1 MTDEYGKYD
10 VRALVARVVSGDMKA
25 FEVIYQNTY
34 RQVYYTCMSFLKNE
48 QNVYDVMQDTYITA
62 LTHLQQ
68 LENPERITAWLNT
81 IAVNKCRQ
89 FLGKKMPVQLDEA
102 AGVNL
107 LEENDNFLPESYVL
121 NAEKRKIILNIMQ
134 EELSAVQYQTIIM
147 YYFDGM
153 STSEIAAC
161 MECPEGTVSYRLS
174 AARGKIKEGVQRYEN
189 TNGVKLYSSG
199 TTALLT
205 AVFLAE
211 TQGLVIPNFLT
222 SVFSAA
228 FGVTAGAVAGT
239 ALGAAAGPMTGG
251 AALNAVAGTAAGG
264 AALGA
269 TAGTTAGGV
278 TTGVTSAGLKTAGK
292 LGIKG
297 LFKTLKAKIV
307 ASVVAASVVAGG
319 AAGIIIH
326 NRDKDSESG
335 GKNYREVNYVVCDNE
350 YLTVTIDKVYDI
362 GCGPE
367 DETIAS
373 AEGYDISENDC
384 ALEYTVV
391 NHKDYMVY
399 YNIMLLTSNNE
410 SYEGGLPTNWGV
422 QPNSTSKFYIVDS
435 DGVTFFDLGRKPT
448 VTAKILFCTL
458 EDTTGNA
465 GPFRAVDSVMVDV
478 DLSGKGGTEPVNYTR
493 NFHVDGEQVV
503 IDNDQVKVTYLGT
516 NVYDEIAD
524 KNYYSAWMNFYV
536 ENKTDH
542 DLGVSIKGDNIAYA
556 TPLRLMAGTTGYI
569 THSMIDA
576 GLDKEDNAVG
586 NKEIVEGGEP
596 FAVNVDVCDYTES
609 YGGVTTYDIYVAE
622 HGETAYRS
630 ISIDDYTNIYSGQ
643 FDMIK
648 ITQENVK
655 EKTK

>member
-102 AGVNL
+102 TSTNL

-174 AARGKIKEGVQRYEN
+174 AARGKIKAGVQRYEN
-189 TNGVKLYSSG
+189 TSGVKLYSSG

-222 SVFSAA
+222 SVFSAV
-228 FGVTAGAVAGT
+228 F
-239 ALGAAAGPMTGG
+239 GAAAGTVLGTATGG
-251 AALNAVAGTAAGG
+251 AAVGTLTGGVAAGG
-264 AALGA
+264 AGGA
-269 TAGTTAGGV
+269 A
-278 TTGVTSAGLKTAGK
+278 TGVASAGVKTAGK
-292 LGIKG
+292 LGLKG

-435 DGVTFFDLGRKPT
+435 AGVTFFDLGRKPT
-448 VTAKILFCTL
+448 VTSKILFCTL

-465 GPFRAVDSVMVDV
+465 GPFRAVDSVIVDV
-478 DLSGKGGTEPVNYTR
+478 DLDGKGEADSVNYTR

-503 IDNDQVKVTYLGT
+503 TDNDQVKVTYLGT

-542 DLGVSIKGDNIAYA
+542 DLGVSVKGDNIAYD

-576 GLDKEDNAVG
+576 GLDKDDNAIK

-596 FAVNVDVCDYTES
+596 FAVSVDVCDYTES

-643 FDMIK
+643 FDMVK

-655 EKTK
+655 EKIGSK

>member
-48 QNVYDVMQDTYITA
+48 HNVYDVMQDTYITA

-102 AGVNL
+102 TSTNL

-174 AARGKIKEGVQRYEN
+174 AARGKIKAGVQRYEN
-189 TNGVKLYSSG
+189 TSGVKLYSSG

-222 SVFSAA
+222 SVFSAV
-228 FGVTAGAVAGT
+228 F
-239 ALGAAAGPMTGG
+239 GAAAGTVLGTATGG
-251 AALNAVAGTAAGG
+251 AAVGTLTGGAAAGG
-264 AALGA
+264 AA
-269 TAGTTAGGV
+269 
-278 TTGVTSAGLKTAGK
+278 TGVASAGVKTAGK
-292 LGIKG
+292 LGLKG

-435 DGVTFFDLGRKPT
+435 AGVTFFDLGRKPT
-448 VTAKILFCTL
+448 VTSKILFCTM

-478 DLSGKGGTEPVNYTR
+478 DLSGKGETESVNYTR

-503 IDNDQVKVTYLGT
+503 TDNDQVKVTYLGT

-542 DLGVSIKGDNIAYA
+542 DLGVSVKGDNIAYD

-569 THSMIDA
+569 TSSMIDA

-596 FAVNVDVCDYTES
+596 FAVSVDVCDYTES

-643 FDMIK
+643 FDMVK

-655 EKTK
+655 EKIGSK

>member
-102 AGVNL
+102 TSTNL

-174 AARGKIKEGVQRYEN
+174 AARGKIKAGVQRYEN
-189 TNGVKLYSSG
+189 TSGVKLYSSG

-222 SVFSAA
+222 SVFSAV
-228 FGVTAGAVAGT
+228 F
-239 ALGAAAGPMTGG
+239 GAAAGTVLGTATGG
-251 AALNAVAGTAAGG
+251 AAVGTLTGGAAAGG
-264 AALGA
+264 AGGA
-269 TAGTTAGGV
+269 A
-278 TTGVTSAGLKTAGK
+278 TGVASAGVKTAGK
-292 LGIKG
+292 LGLKG

-319 AAGIIIH
+319 VTGIIIH

-335 GKNYREVNYVVCDNE
+335 GKNYRKVNYVVCDNE

-362 GCGPE
+362 GCGPD

-373 AEGYDISENDC
+373 AERYDISENDC

-448 VTAKILFCTL
+448 VTAKMLFCTL

-478 DLSGKGGTEPVNYTR
+478 DLSGKGETESVNYTR

-503 IDNDQVKVTYLGT
+503 TDNDQVKVTYLGT

-542 DLGVSIKGDNIAYA
+542 DLGVSVKGDNIAYD

-569 THSMIDA
+569 TSSMIDA

-596 FAVNVDVCDYTES
+596 FAVSVDVCDYTES

-643 FDMIK
+643 FDMVK

-655 EKTK
+655 EKIGSK

>member
-102 AGVNL
+102 TSTNL

-174 AARGKIKEGVQRYEN
+174 AARGKIKAGVQRYEN
-189 TNGVKLYSSG
+189 TSGVKLYSSG

-222 SVFSAA
+222 SVFSAV
-228 FGVTAGAVAGT
+228 F
-239 ALGAAAGPMTGG
+239 GAAAGTVLGTATGG
-251 AALNAVAGTAAGG
+251 AAVGTLTGGAAAGG
-264 AALGA
+264 AA
-269 TAGTTAGGV
+269 
-278 TTGVTSAGLKTAGK
+278 TGVASAGVKTAGK
-292 LGIKG
+292 LGLKG

-448 VTAKILFCTL
+448 VTAKMLFCTL

-465 GPFRAVDSVMVDV
+465 GPFRAVDSVIVDV
-478 DLSGKGGTEPVNYTR
+478 DLDGKGEADSVNYTR

-503 IDNDQVKVTYLGT
+503 TDNDQVKVTYLGT

-542 DLGVSIKGDNIAYA
+542 DLGVSVKGDNIAYD

-569 THSMIDA
+569 TSSMIDA

-596 FAVNVDVCDYTES
+596 FAVSVDVCDYTES

-643 FDMIK
+643 FDMVK

-655 EKTK
+655 EKTCSK

>member
-102 AGVNL
+102 TSANL

-174 AARGKIKEGVQRYEN
+174 AARGKIKAGVQRYEN
-189 TNGVKLYSSG
+189 TSGVKLYSSG

-222 SVFSAA
+222 SVFSAV
-228 FGVTAGAVAGT
+228 F
-239 ALGAAAGPMTGG
+239 GAAAGTVLGTATGG
-251 AALNAVAGTAAGG
+251 AAVGTLTGGAAAGG
-264 AALGA
+264 AGGA
-269 TAGTTAGGV
+269 A
-278 TTGVTSAGLKTAGK
+278 TGVASAGVKTAGK
-292 LGIKG
+292 LGLKG

-307 ASVVAASVVAGG
+307 AGVVAASVVAGG

-373 AEGYDISENDC
+373 AERYDISENDC

-448 VTAKILFCTL
+448 VTSKILFCTL

-478 DLSGKGGTEPVNYTR
+478 DLSGKGETESVNYTR

-503 IDNDQVKVTYLGT
+503 TDNDQVKVTYLGT

-542 DLGVSIKGDNIAYA
+542 DLGVSVKGDNIAYD

-569 THSMIDA
+569 TSSMIDA

-596 FAVNVDVCDYTES
+596 FAVSVDVCDYTES

-643 FDMIK
+643 FDMVK

-655 EKTK
+655 EKTGSK

>member
-48 QNVYDVMQDTYITA
+48 HNVYDVMQDTYITA

-68 LENPERITAWLNT
+68 LENPERITAWMNT

-102 AGVNL
+102 TSTNL

-174 AARGKIKEGVQRYEN
+174 AARGKIKAGVQRYEN
-189 TNGVKLYSSG
+189 TSGVKLYSSG

-222 SVFSAA
+222 SVFSAV
-228 FGVTAGAVAGT
+228 F
-239 ALGAAAGPMTGG
+239 GAAAGTVLGTATGG
-251 AALNAVAGTAAGG
+251 AAVGTLTGGAAAGG
-264 AALGA
+264 AGGA
-269 TAGTTAGGV
+269 A
-278 TTGVTSAGLKTAGK
+278 TGVASAGVKTAGK
-292 LGIKG
+292 LGLKG

-307 ASVVAASVVAGG
+307 AGVVAASVVAGG

-373 AEGYDISENDC
+373 AERYDISENDC

-448 VTAKILFCTL
+448 VTAKMLFCTL

-465 GPFRAVDSVMVDV
+465 GPFRAVDSVIVDV
-478 DLSGKGGTEPVNYTR
+478 DLDGKGEADSVNYTR

-503 IDNDQVKVTYLGT
+503 TDNDQVKVTYLGT

-542 DLGVSIKGDNIAYA
+542 DLGVSVKGDNIAYD

-576 GLDKEDNAVG
+576 GLDKDDNAIK

-596 FAVNVDVCDYTES
+596 FAVSVDVCDYTES

-643 FDMIK
+643 FDMVK

-655 EKTK
+655 EKIGSK

>member
-102 AGVNL
+102 TSTNL

-222 SVFSAA
+222 SVFSAV
-228 FGVTAGAVAGT
+228 F
-239 ALGAAAGPMTGG
+239 GAAAGTVLGTATGG
-251 AALNAVAGTAAGG
+251 AAVGTLTGGAAAGG
-264 AALGA
+264 AGGA
-269 TAGTTAGGV
+269 A
-278 TTGVTSAGLKTAGK
+278 TGVASAGVKTAGK
-292 LGIKG
+292 LGLKG

-435 DGVTFFDLGRKPT
+435 AGVTFFDLGRKPT
-448 VTAKILFCTL
+448 VTSKILFCTL

-478 DLSGKGGTEPVNYTR
+478 DLSGKGETESVNYTR

-503 IDNDQVKVTYLGT
+503 TDNDQVKVTYLGT

-542 DLGVSIKGDNIAYA
+542 DLGVSVKGDNIAYD

-569 THSMIDA
+569 TSSMIDA

-596 FAVNVDVCDYTES
+596 FAVSVDVCDYTES

-643 FDMIK
+643 FDMVK

-655 EKTK
+655 EKIGSK

>member
-48 QNVYDVMQDTYITA
+48 HNVYDVMQDTYITA

-102 AGVNL
+102 TSTNL

-174 AARGKIKEGVQRYEN
+174 AARGKIKAGVQRYEN
-189 TNGVKLYSSG
+189 TSGVKLYSSG

-222 SVFSAA
+222 SVFSAV
-228 FGVTAGAVAGT
+228 F
-239 ALGAAAGPMTGG
+239 GAAAGTVLGTATGG
-251 AALNAVAGTAAGG
+251 AAVGTLTGGAAAGG
-264 AALGA
+264 AA
-269 TAGTTAGGV
+269 
-278 TTGVTSAGLKTAGK
+278 TGVASAGVKTAGK
-292 LGIKG
+292 LGLKG

-307 ASVVAASVVAGG
+307 ASVVAVSVVAGG
-319 AAGIIIH
+319 VTGIIIH

-373 AEGYDISENDC
+373 AERYDISENDC

-448 VTAKILFCTL
+448 VTAKMLFCTL

-465 GPFRAVDSVMVDV
+465 GPFRAVDSVIVDV
-478 DLSGKGGTEPVNYTR
+478 DLDGKGEADSVNYTR

-503 IDNDQVKVTYLGT
+503 TDNDQVKVTYLGT

-542 DLGVSIKGDNIAYA
+542 DLGVSVKGDNIAYD

-576 GLDKEDNAVG
+576 GLDKDDNAIK

-596 FAVNVDVCDYTES
+596 FAVSVDVCDYTES

-643 FDMIK
+643 FDMVK

-655 EKTK
+655 EKTGSK

>member
-1 MTDEYGKYD
+1 MTDEYEKYD

-48 QNVYDVMQDTYITA
+48 HNVYDVMQDTYITA

-102 AGVNL
+102 TSTNL

-199 TTALLT
+199 ATALLT

-222 SVFSAA
+222 SVFSAV
-228 FGVTAGAVAGT
+228 F
-239 ALGAAAGPMTGG
+239 GAAAGTVLGTATGG
-251 AALNAVAGTAAGG
+251 AAVGTLTGGAAAGG
-264 AALGA
+264 AGGA
-269 TAGTTAGGV
+269 A
-278 TTGVTSAGLKTAGK
+278 TGVASAGVKTAGK
-292 LGIKG
+292 LGLKG

-307 ASVVAASVVAGG
+307 AGVVAASVVAGG

-335 GKNYREVNYVVCDNE
+335 GKHYREVNYVVCDNE

-373 AEGYDISENDC
+373 AERYDISENDC

-448 VTAKILFCTL
+448 VTAKMLFCTL

-465 GPFRAVDSVMVDV
+465 GPFRAVDSVIVDV
-478 DLSGKGGTEPVNYTR
+478 DLDGKGEADSVNYTR

-503 IDNDQVKVTYLGT
+503 TDNDQVKVTYLGT

-542 DLGVSIKGDNIAYA
+542 DLGVSVKGDNIAYD

-576 GLDKEDNAVG
+576 GLDKDDNAIK

-596 FAVNVDVCDYTES
+596 FAVSVDVCDYTES

-643 FDMIK
+643 FDMVK

-655 EKTK
+655 EKTGSK

>member
-48 QNVYDVMQDTYITA
+48 HNVYDVMQDTYITA

-102 AGVNL
+102 TSANL

-199 TTALLT
+199 ATALLT

-228 FGVTAGAVAGT
+228 FG
-239 ALGAAAGPMTGG
+239 AAAGTVLGTATGG
-251 AALNAVAGTAAGG
+251 AAVGTLTGGATAGG
-264 AALGA
+264 AA
-269 TAGTTAGGV
+269 
-278 TTGVTSAGLKTAGK
+278 TGVASAGVKTAGK
-292 LGIKG
+292 LGLKG

-319 AAGIIIH
+319 VTGIIIH

-373 AEGYDISENDC
+373 AERYDISENDC

-448 VTAKILFCTL
+448 VTAKMLFCTL

-465 GPFRAVDSVMVDV
+465 GPFRAVDSVIVDV
-478 DLSGKGGTEPVNYTR
+478 DLDGKGEADSVNYTR

-503 IDNDQVKVTYLGT
+503 TDNDQVKVTYLGT

-542 DLGVSIKGDNIAYA
+542 DLGVSVKGDNIAYD

-576 GLDKEDNAVG
+576 GLDKDDNAIK

-596 FAVNVDVCDYTES
+596 FAVSVDVCDYTES

-643 FDMIK
+643 FDMVK

-655 EKTK
+655 EKIGSK

>member
-10 VRALVARVVSGDMKA
+10 VKALVAKVVSGDMKA

-102 AGVNL
+102 ASTNL

-174 AARGKIKEGVQRYEN
+174 AARGKIKAGVQRYEN
-189 TNGVKLYSSG
+189 TSGVKLYSSG

-228 FGVTAGAVAGT
+228 FG
-239 ALGAAAGPMTGG
+239 AAAGG
-251 AALNAVAGTAAGG
+251 V
-264 AALGA
+264 ALGA
-269 TAGTTAGGV
+269 TAGTAAGEAA
-278 TTGVTSAGLKTAGK
+278 TGVASAGVKTAGK

-326 NRDKDSESG
+326 NRDKDPESG

-435 DGVTFFDLGRKPT
+435 DGVTLFDLGRKPT

-478 DLSGKGGTEPVNYTR
+478 DLDGKGEADSINYTR

-503 IDNDQVKVTYLGT
+503 TDNDQVKVTYLGT

-542 DLGVSIKGDNIAYA
+542 DLGVSVKGDNIAYD

-596 FAVNVDVCDYTES
+596 FAVSVNVCDYTES

-643 FDMIK
+643 FDMVK
-648 ITQENVK
+648 ITRENVK
-655 EKTK
+655 EKTGSK

>member
-102 AGVNL
+102 TSTNL

-222 SVFSAA
+222 SVFSAV
-228 FGVTAGAVAGT
+228 F
-239 ALGAAAGPMTGG
+239 GAAAGTVLGTATGG
-251 AALNAVAGTAAGG
+251 AAVGTLTGGAAAGG
-264 AALGA
+264 AA
-269 TAGTTAGGV
+269 
-278 TTGVTSAGLKTAGK
+278 TGVASAGVKTAGK
-292 LGIKG
+292 LGLKG

-373 AEGYDISENDC
+373 AERYDISENDC

-448 VTAKILFCTL
+448 VTAKMLFCTL

-465 GPFRAVDSVMVDV
+465 GPFRAVDSVIVDV
-478 DLSGKGGTEPVNYTR
+478 DLDGKGEADSVNYTR

-503 IDNDQVKVTYLGT
+503 TDNDQVKVTYLGT

-542 DLGVSIKGDNIAYA
+542 DLGVSVKGDNIAYD

-576 GLDKEDNAVG
+576 GLDKDDNAIK

-596 FAVNVDVCDYTES
+596 FAVSVDVCDYTEG

-643 FDMIK
+643 FDMVK

-655 EKTK
+655 EKIGSK

>member
-1 MTDEYGKYD
+1 MTDEYEKYD

-48 QNVYDVMQDTYITA
+48 HNVYDVMQDTYITA

-102 AGVNL
+102 TSTNL

-228 FGVTAGAVAGT
+228 FG
-239 ALGAAAGPMTGG
+239 AAAGTVLGTVTGG
-251 AALNAVAGTAAGG
+251 AAVGTLTGGAAAGG
-264 AALGA
+264 AA
-269 TAGTTAGGV
+269 
-278 TTGVTSAGLKTAGK
+278 TGVASAGVKTAGK
-292 LGIKG
+292 LGLKG

-319 AAGIIIH
+319 VTGIIIH

-362 GCGPE
+362 GCGPD

-435 DGVTFFDLGRKPT
+435 AGVTFFDLGRKPT
-448 VTAKILFCTL
+448 VTSKILFCTL

-478 DLSGKGGTEPVNYTR
+478 DLSGKGETESVDYTR

-503 IDNDQVKVTYLGT
+503 TDNDQVKVTYLGT

-542 DLGVSIKGDNIAYA
+542 DLGVSVKGDNIAYD

-569 THSMIDA
+569 TSSMIDA

-596 FAVNVDVCDYTES
+596 FAVSVDVCDYTES
-609 YGGVTTYDIYVAE
+609 YGGVTTYDIYVAA

-643 FDMIK
+643 FDMVK

-655 EKTK
+655 EKTCSK

>member
-10 VRALVARVVSGDMKA
+10 VKALVARVVSGDMKA

-89 FLGKKMPVQLDEA
+89 FLGKKMPVQLDEVA
-102 AGVNL
+102 STNL

-174 AARGKIKEGVQRYEN
+174 AARGKIKAGVQRYEN
-189 TNGVKLYSSG
+189 TSGVKLYSSG

-211 TQGLVIPNFLT
+211 TQGLVIPDFLT
-222 SVFSAA
+222 RVFSAA
-228 FGVTAGAVAGT
+228 FGVTAGAALGT
-239 ALGAAAGPMTGG
+239 ATGG
-251 AALNAVAGTAAGG
+251 AA
-264 AALGA
+264 
-269 TAGTTAGGV
+269 
-278 TTGVTSAGLKTAGK
+278 TGVASAGVKTAGK

-326 NRDKDSESG
+326 NRDKDPESG

-367 DETIAS
+367 DENIAS

-435 DGVTFFDLGRKPT
+435 DGVTLFDLGRKPT

-478 DLSGKGGTEPVNYTR
+478 DLDGKGEADSVNYTR

-503 IDNDQVKVTYLGT
+503 TDNDQVKVTYLGT
-516 NVYDEIAD
+516 NVYDEITD

-542 DLGVSIKGDNIAYA
+542 DLGVSIKGDNIAYS

-569 THSMIDA
+569 THSMIDS

-596 FAVNVDVCDYTES
+596 FAVSVNVCDYTES

-643 FDMIK
+643 FDMVK
-648 ITQENVK
+648 ITRENVK
-655 EKTK
+655 EKTGSK

>member
-102 AGVNL
+102 TSTNL

-174 AARGKIKEGVQRYEN
+174 AARGKIKAGVQRYEN
-189 TNGVKLYSSG
+189 TSGVKLYSSG

-222 SVFSAA
+222 SVFSSV
-228 FGVTAGAVAGT
+228 F
-239 ALGAAAGPMTGG
+239 GAAAGTVLGTATGG
-251 AALNAVAGTAAGG
+251 AAVGTLTGGAAAGG
-264 AALGA
+264 AGGA
-269 TAGTTAGGV
+269 A
-278 TTGVTSAGLKTAGK
+278 TGVASAGVKTAGK
-292 LGIKG
+292 LGLKG

-410 SYEGGLPTNWGV
+410 SYEGGVPTNWGV

-435 DGVTFFDLGRKPT
+435 AGVTFFDLGRKPT
-448 VTAKILFCTL
+448 VTSKILFCTL

-478 DLSGKGGTEPVNYTR
+478 DLSGKGETESVNYTR

-503 IDNDQVKVTYLGT
+503 TDNDQVKVTYLGT

-542 DLGVSIKGDNIAYA
+542 DLGVSVKGDNIAYD

-569 THSMIDA
+569 TSSMIDA

-596 FAVNVDVCDYTES
+596 FAVSVDVCDYTES

-643 FDMIK
+643 FDMVK

-655 EKTK
+655 EKTCSK

>member
-1 MTDEYGKYD
+1 MTDEYEKYD

-48 QNVYDVMQDTYITA
+48 HNVYDVMQDTYITA

-102 AGVNL
+102 TSTNL

-199 TTALLT
+199 ATALLT

-222 SVFSAA
+222 SVFSAV
-228 FGVTAGAVAGT
+228 F
-239 ALGAAAGPMTGG
+239 GAAAGTVLGTATGG
-251 AALNAVAGTAAGG
+251 AAVGTLTGGAAAGG
-264 AALGA
+264 AGGA
-269 TAGTTAGGV
+269 A
-278 TTGVTSAGLKTAGK
+278 TGVASAGVKTAGK
-292 LGIKG
+292 LGLKG

-307 ASVVAASVVAGG
+307 AGVVAASVVAGG

-373 AEGYDISENDC
+373 AERYDISENDC

-448 VTAKILFCTL
+448 VTAKMLFCTL

-465 GPFRAVDSVMVDV
+465 GPFRAVDSVIVDV
-478 DLSGKGGTEPVNYTR
+478 DLDGKGEADSVNYTR

-503 IDNDQVKVTYLGT
+503 TDNDQVKVTYLGT

-542 DLGVSIKGDNIAYA
+542 DLGVSVKGDNIAYD

-576 GLDKEDNAVG
+576 GLDKDDNAIK

-596 FAVNVDVCDYTES
+596 FAVSVDVCDYTES

-643 FDMIK
+643 FDMVK

-655 EKTK
+655 EKTGSK

>member
-48 QNVYDVMQDTYITA
+48 HNVYDVMQDTYITA

-102 AGVNL
+102 ASTNL

-174 AARGKIKEGVQRYEN
+174 AARGKIKAGVQRYEN
-189 TNGVKLYSSG
+189 TSGVKLYSSG

-228 FGVTAGAVAGT
+228 FG
-239 ALGAAAGPMTGG
+239 AAAGG
-251 AALNAVAGTAAGG
+251 V
-264 AALGA
+264 ALGA
-269 TAGTTAGGV
+269 TAGTAAGEAA
-278 TTGVTSAGLKTAGK
+278 TGVASAGVKTAGK

-373 AEGYDISENDC
+373 AEGYEISENDC

-435 DGVTFFDLGRKPT
+435 DGVTLFDLGRKPT

-478 DLSGKGGTEPVNYTR
+478 DLDGKGEADSVNYTR

-503 IDNDQVKVTYLGT
+503 TDNDQVKVTYLGT
-516 NVYDEIAD
+516 NVYDEITD

-542 DLGVSIKGDNIAYA
+542 DLGVSIKGDNIAYS

-569 THSMIDA
+569 THSMIDS

-596 FAVNVDVCDYTES
+596 FAVSVNVCDYTES

-643 FDMIK
+643 FDMVK
-648 ITQENVK
+648 ITRENVK
-655 EKTK
+655 EKTGSK

>member
-1 MTDEYGKYD
+1 MTDEYEKYD

-48 QNVYDVMQDTYITA
+48 HNVYDVMQDTYITA

-102 AGVNL
+102 TSTNL

-228 FGVTAGAVAGT
+228 FG
-239 ALGAAAGPMTGG
+239 AAAGTVLGTATGG
-251 AALNAVAGTAAGG
+251 AAVGTLTGGAAAGG
-264 AALGA
+264 AA
-269 TAGTTAGGV
+269 
-278 TTGVTSAGLKTAGK
+278 TGVASAGVKTAGK
-292 LGIKG
+292 LGLKG

-373 AEGYDISENDC
+373 AERYDISENDC

-448 VTAKILFCTL
+448 VTAKMLFCTL
-458 EDTTGNA
+458 EDITGNA
-465 GPFRAVDSVMVDV
+465 GPFRAVDSVIVDV
-478 DLSGKGGTEPVNYTR
+478 DLDGKGEADSVNYTR

-503 IDNDQVKVTYLGT
+503 TDNDQVKVTYLGT

-542 DLGVSIKGDNIAYA
+542 DLGVSVKGDNIAYD

-576 GLDKEDNAVG
+576 GLDKDDNAIK

-596 FAVNVDVCDYTES
+596 FAVSVDVCDYTES

-643 FDMIK
+643 FDMVK

-655 EKTK
+655 EKIGSK

>member
-48 QNVYDVMQDTYITA
+48 HNVYDVMQDTYITA

-102 AGVNL
+102 TSTNL

-222 SVFSAA
+222 SVFSAV
-228 FGVTAGAVAGT
+228 F
-239 ALGAAAGPMTGG
+239 GAAAGTVLGTATGG
-251 AALNAVAGTAAGG
+251 AAVGTLTGGAAAGG
-264 AALGA
+264 AGGA
-269 TAGTTAGGV
+269 A
-278 TTGVTSAGLKTAGK
+278 TGVASAGVKTAGK
-292 LGIKG
+292 LGLKG

-435 DGVTFFDLGRKPT
+435 AGVTFFDLGRKPT
-448 VTAKILFCTL
+448 VTSKILFCTL

-478 DLSGKGGTEPVNYTR
+478 DLSGKGETESVNYTR

-503 IDNDQVKVTYLGT
+503 TDNDQVKVTYLGT

-542 DLGVSIKGDNIAYA
+542 DLGVSVKGDNIAYD

-569 THSMIDA
+569 TSSMIDA

-596 FAVNVDVCDYTES
+596 FAVSVDVCDYTES

-643 FDMIK
+643 FDMVK

-655 EKTK
+655 EKTCSK

>member
-48 QNVYDVMQDTYITA
+48 HNVYDVMQDTYITA

-102 AGVNL
+102 TSTNL

-222 SVFSAA
+222 SVFSAV
-228 FGVTAGAVAGT
+228 F
-239 ALGAAAGPMTGG
+239 GAAAGTVLGTATGG
-251 AALNAVAGTAAGG
+251 AAVGTLTGGAAAGG
-264 AALGA
+264 AA
-269 TAGTTAGGV
+269 
-278 TTGVTSAGLKTAGK
+278 TGVASAGVKTAGK
-292 LGIKG
+292 LGLKG

-384 ALEYTVV
+384 ALEYKVV

-448 VTAKILFCTL
+448 VTAKMLFCTL

-465 GPFRAVDSVMVDV
+465 GPFRAVDSVIVDV
-478 DLSGKGGTEPVNYTR
+478 DLDGKGEADSVNYTR

-503 IDNDQVKVTYLGT
+503 TDNDQVKVTYLGT

-542 DLGVSIKGDNIAYA
+542 DLGVSVKGDNIVYD

-576 GLDKEDNAVG
+576 GLDKDDNAIK

-596 FAVNVDVCDYTES
+596 FAVSVDVCDYTES

-643 FDMIK
+643 FDMVK
-648 ITQENVK
+648 ITRENVK
-655 EKTK
+655 EKTDSK

>member
-102 AGVNL
+102 TSTNL

-174 AARGKIKEGVQRYEN
+174 AARGKIKAGVQRYEN
-189 TNGVKLYSSG
+189 TSGVKLYSSG

-222 SVFSAA
+222 SVFSAV
-228 FGVTAGAVAGT
+228 F
-239 ALGAAAGPMTGG
+239 GAAAGTVLGTATGG
-251 AALNAVAGTAAGG
+251 AAVGTLTGGAAAGG
-264 AALGA
+264 AGGA
-269 TAGTTAGGV
+269 A
-278 TTGVTSAGLKTAGK
+278 TGVASAGVKTAGK
-292 LGIKG
+292 LGLKG

-435 DGVTFFDLGRKPT
+435 AGVTFFDLGRKPT
-448 VTAKILFCTL
+448 VTSKILFCTL

-478 DLSGKGGTEPVNYTR
+478 DLSGKGETESVNYTR

-503 IDNDQVKVTYLGT
+503 TDNDQVKVTYLGT

-524 KNYYSAWMNFYV
+524 KNYYSAWMNSYV

-542 DLGVSIKGDNIAYA
+542 DLGVSVKGDNIAYD

-569 THSMIDA
+569 TSSMIDA

-596 FAVNVDVCDYTES
+596 FAVSVDVCDYTES

-622 HGETAYRS
+622 HCETAYRS

-643 FDMIK
+643 FDMVK

-655 EKTK
+655 EKTCSK

>member
-89 FLGKKMPVQLDEA
+89 FLGKKMPVQLDEVA
-102 AGVNL
+102 STNL

-174 AARGKIKEGVQRYEN
+174 AARGKIKAGVQRYEN

-228 FGVTAGAVAGT
+228 FGA
-239 ALGAAAGPMTGG
+239 
-251 AALNAVAGTAAGG
+251 AAGG

-269 TAGTTAGGV
+269 TAGTVAGGA
-278 TTGVTSAGLKTAGK
+278 TLGAATGTAAGGAATGVASAGVKTAGK
-292 LGIKG
+292 LGLKG

-319 AAGIIIH
+319 VTGIIIH
-326 NRDKDSESG
+326 NRDKDPESG

-422 QPNSTSKFYIVDS
+422 QPNSTRKFFIVDS
-435 DGVTFFDLGRKPT
+435 GGVTLFDLGRKPT

-478 DLSGKGGTEPVNYTR
+478 DLGGKGDADSVNYTR
-493 NFHVDGEQVV
+493 NFNVDGEQVV
-503 IDNDQVKVTYLGT
+503 TDNDQVKVTYLGT

-542 DLGVSIKGDNIAYA
+542 DLGVSVKGDNIAYD

-576 GLDKEDNAVG
+576 GLDKEDNAIK

-596 FAVNVDVCDYTES
+596 FAVSVDVCDYTEC

-643 FDMIK
+643 FDMVK
-648 ITQENVK
+648 ITRENVK
-655 EKTK
+655 EKTGSK

>member
-102 AGVNL
+102 TSTNL

-174 AARGKIKEGVQRYEN
+174 AARGKIKAGVQRYEN
-189 TNGVKLYSSG
+189 TSGVKLYSSG

-222 SVFSAA
+222 SVFSAV
-228 FGVTAGAVAGT
+228 F
-239 ALGAAAGPMTGG
+239 GAAAGTVLGTATGG
-251 AALNAVAGTAAGG
+251 AAVGTLTGGAAAGG
-264 AALGA
+264 AGGA
-269 TAGTTAGGV
+269 A
-278 TTGVTSAGLKTAGK
+278 TGVASAGVKTAGK
-292 LGIKG
+292 LGLKG

-307 ASVVAASVVAGG
+307 ASVVAVSVVAGG
-319 AAGIIIH
+319 VTGIIIH

-373 AEGYDISENDC
+373 AERYDISENDC

-448 VTAKILFCTL
+448 VTAKMLFCTL

-465 GPFRAVDSVMVDV
+465 GPFRAVDSVIVDV
-478 DLSGKGGTEPVNYTR
+478 DLDGKGEADSVNYTR

-503 IDNDQVKVTYLGT
+503 TDNDQVKVTYLGT

-542 DLGVSIKGDNIAYA
+542 DLGVSVKGDNIAYD
-556 TPLRLMAGTTGYI
+556 TPLRLIAGTTGYI

-576 GLDKEDNAVG
+576 GLDKNDNAIK

-596 FAVNVDVCDYTES
+596 FAVSVDVCDYTES

-643 FDMIK
+643 FDMVK

-655 EKTK
+655 EKTGSK

>member
-10 VRALVARVVSGDMKA
+10 VKALVARVVSGDMKA

-48 QNVYDVMQDTYITA
+48 HNVYDVMQDTYITA

-81 IAVNKCRQ
+81 IAVNKCRH

-102 AGVNL
+102 TSTNL

-199 TTALLT
+199 ATALLT

-211 TQGLVIPNFLT
+211 TQGLVIPNFIT

-228 FGVTAGAVAGT
+228 FG
-239 ALGAAAGPMTGG
+239 AAAGTVLGTATGG
-251 AALNAVAGTAAGG
+251 AAVGTLTGGAAAGG
-264 AALGA
+264 AA
-269 TAGTTAGGV
+269 
-278 TTGVTSAGLKTAGK
+278 TGVASAGVKTAGK
-292 LGIKG
+292 LGLKG

-319 AAGIIIH
+319 VTGIIIH
-326 NRDKDSESG
+326 NKDKDSESG

-367 DETIAS
+367 DENIAS

-448 VTAKILFCTL
+448 VTSKILFCTL

-478 DLSGKGGTEPVNYTR
+478 NLSGKGETESVNYTR

-503 IDNDQVKVTYLGT
+503 TDNDQVKVTYLGT

-542 DLGVSIKGDNIAYA
+542 DLGVSVKGDNIAYD

-596 FAVNVDVCDYTES
+596 FAVSVDVCDYTES

-643 FDMIK
+643 FDMVK
-648 ITQENVK
+648 ITRENVK
-655 EKTK
+655 EKTGSK

>member
-1 MTDEYGKYD
+1 MTDEYEKYD

-48 QNVYDVMQDTYITA
+48 HNVYDVMQDTYITA

-102 AGVNL
+102 TSTNL

-211 TQGLVIPNFLT
+211 TQGLVIPNFIT

-228 FGVTAGAVAGT
+228 FG
-239 ALGAAAGPMTGG
+239 AAAGTVLGTATGG
-251 AALNAVAGTAAGG
+251 AAVGTLTGGAAAGG
-264 AALGA
+264 AA
-269 TAGTTAGGV
+269 
-278 TTGVTSAGLKTAGK
+278 TGVASAGVKTAGK
-292 LGIKG
+292 LGLKG

-307 ASVVAASVVAGG
+307 ASVVAVSVVAGG
-319 AAGIIIH
+319 VTGIIIH

-373 AEGYDISENDC
+373 AERYDISENDC

-448 VTAKILFCTL
+448 VTAKMLFCTL

-465 GPFRAVDSVMVDV
+465 GPFRAVDSVIVDV
-478 DLSGKGGTEPVNYTR
+478 DLDGKGEADSVNYTR

-503 IDNDQVKVTYLGT
+503 TDNDQVKVTYLGT

-542 DLGVSIKGDNIAYA
+542 DLGVSVKGDNIAYD

-576 GLDKEDNAVG
+576 GLDKDDNAIK

-596 FAVNVDVCDYTES
+596 FAVSVDVCDYTES

-643 FDMIK
+643 FDMVK

-655 EKTK
+655 EKIGSK

>member
-1 MTDEYGKYD
+1 MTDEYEKYD

-102 AGVNL
+102 TSTNL

-174 AARGKIKEGVQRYEN
+174 AARGKIKAGVQRYEN
-189 TNGVKLYSSG
+189 TSGVKLYSSG

-222 SVFSAA
+222 SVFSAV
-228 FGVTAGAVAGT
+228 F
-239 ALGAAAGPMTGG
+239 GAAAGTVLGTATGG
-251 AALNAVAGTAAGG
+251 AAVGTLTGGAAAGG
-264 AALGA
+264 AGGA
-269 TAGTTAGGV
+269 A
-278 TTGVTSAGLKTAGK
+278 TGVASAGVKTAGK
-292 LGIKG
+292 LGLKG

-307 ASVVAASVVAGG
+307 AGVVAASVVAGG

-373 AEGYDISENDC
+373 AERYDISENDC

-448 VTAKILFCTL
+448 VTAKMLFCTL

-465 GPFRAVDSVMVDV
+465 GPFRAVDSVIVDV
-478 DLSGKGGTEPVNYTR
+478 DLDGKGEADSVNYTR

-503 IDNDQVKVTYLGT
+503 TDNDQVKVTYLGT

-542 DLGVSIKGDNIAYA
+542 DLGVSVKGDNIAYD

-576 GLDKEDNAVG
+576 GLDKDDNAIK

-596 FAVNVDVCDYTES
+596 FAVSVDVCDYTES

-643 FDMIK
+643 FDMVK

-655 EKTK
+655 EKIGSK

>member
-48 QNVYDVMQDTYITA
+48 HNVYDVMQDTYITA

-102 AGVNL
+102 TSTNL

-228 FGVTAGAVAGT
+228 FG
-239 ALGAAAGPMTGG
+239 AAAGTVLGTVTGG
-251 AALNAVAGTAAGG
+251 AAVGTLTGGAAAGG
-264 AALGA
+264 AA
-269 TAGTTAGGV
+269 
-278 TTGVTSAGLKTAGK
+278 TGVASAGVKTAGK
-292 LGIKG
+292 LGLKG

-319 AAGIIIH
+319 VTGIIIH

-362 GCGPE
+362 GCGPD

-435 DGVTFFDLGRKPT
+435 AGVTFFDLGRKPT
-448 VTAKILFCTL
+448 VTSKILFCTL

-478 DLSGKGGTEPVNYTR
+478 DLSGKGETESVDYTR

-503 IDNDQVKVTYLGT
+503 TDNDQVKVTYLGT

-542 DLGVSIKGDNIAYA
+542 DLGVSVKGDNIAYD

-569 THSMIDA
+569 TSSMIDA

-596 FAVNVDVCDYTES
+596 FAVSVDVCDYTES

-643 FDMIK
+643 FDMVK

-655 EKTK
+655 EKTCSK

>member
-102 AGVNL
+102 TSTNL

-222 SVFSAA
+222 SVFSAV
-228 FGVTAGAVAGT
+228 F
-239 ALGAAAGPMTGG
+239 GAAAGTVLGTATGG
-251 AALNAVAGTAAGG
+251 AAVGTLTGGAAAGG
-264 AALGA
+264 AA
-269 TAGTTAGGV
+269 
-278 TTGVTSAGLKTAGK
+278 TGVASAGVKTAGK
-292 LGIKG
+292 LGLKG

-307 ASVVAASVVAGG
+307 ASVVAVSVVAGG
-319 AAGIIIH
+319 VTGIIIH

-373 AEGYDISENDC
+373 AERYDISENDC

-448 VTAKILFCTL
+448 VTAKMLFCTL

-465 GPFRAVDSVMVDV
+465 GPFRAVDSVIVDV
-478 DLSGKGGTEPVNYTR
+478 DLDGKGEADSVNYTR

-503 IDNDQVKVTYLGT
+503 TDNDQVKVTYLGT

-542 DLGVSIKGDNIAYA
+542 DLGVSVKGDNIAYD
-556 TPLRLMAGTTGYI
+556 TPLRLIAGTTGYI

-576 GLDKEDNAVG
+576 GLDKNDNAIK

-596 FAVNVDVCDYTES
+596 FAVSVDVCDYTES

-643 FDMIK
+643 FDMVK

-655 EKTK
+655 EKTGSK

>member
-102 AGVNL
+102 TSTNL

-174 AARGKIKEGVQRYEN
+174 AARGKIKAGVQRYEN
-189 TNGVKLYSSG
+189 TSGVKLYSSG

-222 SVFSAA
+222 SVFSAV
-228 FGVTAGAVAGT
+228 F
-239 ALGAAAGPMTGG
+239 GAAAGTVLGTATGG
-251 AALNAVAGTAAGG
+251 AAVGTLTGGAAAGG
-264 AALGA
+264 AGGA
-269 TAGTTAGGV
+269 A
-278 TTGVTSAGLKTAGK
+278 TGVASAGVKTAGK
-292 LGIKG
+292 LGLKG

-435 DGVTFFDLGRKPT
+435 AGVTFFDLGRKPT
-448 VTAKILFCTL
+448 VTSKILFCTL

-478 DLSGKGGTEPVNYTR
+478 DLSGKGETESVDYTR

-503 IDNDQVKVTYLGT
+503 TDNDQVKVTYLGT

-542 DLGVSIKGDNIAYA
+542 DLGVSVKGDNIAYD

-569 THSMIDA
+569 TSSMIDA

-596 FAVNVDVCDYTES
+596 FAVSVDVCDYTES

-643 FDMIK
+643 FDMVK

-655 EKTK
+655 EKTCSK

>member
-10 VRALVARVVSGDMKA
+10 VRALVARVVSGGMKA

-102 AGVNL
+102 TSTNL

-174 AARGKIKEGVQRYEN
+174 AARGKIKAGVQRYEN
-189 TNGVKLYSSG
+189 TSGVKLYSSG

-222 SVFSAA
+222 SVFSAV
-228 FGVTAGAVAGT
+228 F
-239 ALGAAAGPMTGG
+239 GAAAGTVLGTATGG
-251 AALNAVAGTAAGG
+251 AAVGTLTGGAAAGG
-264 AALGA
+264 AGGA
-269 TAGTTAGGV
+269 A
-278 TTGVTSAGLKTAGK
+278 TGVASAGVKTAGK
-292 LGIKG
+292 LGLKG

-435 DGVTFFDLGRKPT
+435 AGVTFFDLGRKPT
-448 VTAKILFCTL
+448 VTSKILFCTL

-478 DLSGKGGTEPVNYTR
+478 DRSGKGETESVNYTR

-503 IDNDQVKVTYLGT
+503 TDNDQVKVTYLGT

-542 DLGVSIKGDNIAYA
+542 DLGVSVKGDNIAYD

-569 THSMIDA
+569 TSSMIDA

-596 FAVNVDVCDYTES
+596 FAVSVDVCDYTES

-643 FDMIK
+643 FDMVK

-655 EKTK
+655 EKIGSK

>member
-102 AGVNL
+102 TSTNL

-174 AARGKIKEGVQRYEN
+174 AARGKIKAGVQRYEN
-189 TNGVKLYSSG
+189 TSGVKLYSSG

-228 FGVTAGAVAGT
+228 FG
-239 ALGAAAGPMTGG
+239 AAAGTVLGTATGG
-251 AALNAVAGTAAGG
+251 AAVGTLTGGAAAGG
-264 AALGA
+264 AA
-269 TAGTTAGGV
+269 
-278 TTGVTSAGLKTAGK
+278 TGVASAGVKTAGK
-292 LGIKG
+292 LGLKG

-319 AAGIIIH
+319 VTGIIIH

-448 VTAKILFCTL
+448 VTAKMLFCTL

-465 GPFRAVDSVMVDV
+465 GPFRAVDSVIVDV
-478 DLSGKGGTEPVNYTR
+478 DLDGKGEADSVNYTR

-503 IDNDQVKVTYLGT
+503 TDNDQVKVTYLGT

-542 DLGVSIKGDNIAYA
+542 DLGVSVKGDNIAYD

-569 THSMIDA
+569 TQSMIDA

-596 FAVNVDVCDYTES
+596 FAVSVNVCDYTES

-643 FDMIK
+643 FDMVK

-655 EKTK
+655 EKIGSK

>member
-102 AGVNL
+102 TSTNL

-174 AARGKIKEGVQRYEN
+174 AARGKIKAGVQRYEN
-189 TNGVKLYSSG
+189 TSGVKLYSSG

-222 SVFSAA
+222 SVFSAV
-228 FGVTAGAVAGT
+228 F
-239 ALGAAAGPMTGG
+239 GAAAGTVLGTATGG
-251 AALNAVAGTAAGG
+251 AAVGTLTGGAAAGG
-264 AALGA
+264 AGGA
-269 TAGTTAGGV
+269 A
-278 TTGVTSAGLKTAGK
+278 TGVASAGVKTAGK
-292 LGIKG
+292 LGLKG

-410 SYEGGLPTNWGV
+410 SYKGGLPTNWGV

-435 DGVTFFDLGRKPT
+435 AGVTFFDLGRKPT
-448 VTAKILFCTL
+448 VTSKILFCTL

-478 DLSGKGGTEPVNYTR
+478 DLSGKGETESVNYTR

-503 IDNDQVKVTYLGT
+503 TDNDQVKVTYLGT

-542 DLGVSIKGDNIAYA
+542 DLGVSVKGDNIAYD

-569 THSMIDA
+569 TSSMIDA

-596 FAVNVDVCDYTES
+596 FAVSVDVCDYTES

-643 FDMIK
+643 FDMVK

-655 EKTK
+655 EKTCSK

>member
-102 AGVNL
+102 TSTNI

-174 AARGKIKEGVQRYEN
+174 AARGKIKAGVQRYEN
-189 TNGVKLYSSG
+189 TSGVKLYSSG

-222 SVFSAA
+222 SVFSAV
-228 FGVTAGAVAGT
+228 F
-239 ALGAAAGPMTGG
+239 GAAAGTVLGTATGG
-251 AALNAVAGTAAGG
+251 AAVGTLTGGAAAGG
-264 AALGA
+264 AGGA
-269 TAGTTAGGV
+269 A
-278 TTGVTSAGLKTAGK
+278 TGVASAGVKTAGK
-292 LGIKG
+292 LGLKG

-435 DGVTFFDLGRKPT
+435 AGVTFFDLGRKPT
-448 VTAKILFCTL
+448 VTSKILFCTL

-478 DLSGKGGTEPVNYTR
+478 DLSGKGETESVNYTR

-503 IDNDQVKVTYLGT
+503 TDNDQVKVTYLGT

-542 DLGVSIKGDNIAYA
+542 DLGVSVKGDNIAYD

-569 THSMIDA
+569 TSSMIDA

-596 FAVNVDVCDYTES
+596 FAVSVDVCDYTES

-643 FDMIK
+643 FDMVK

-655 EKTK
+655 EKTCSK

>member
-1 MTDEYGKYD
+1 MTDEYEKYD

-48 QNVYDVMQDTYITA
+48 HNVYDVMQDTYITA

-102 AGVNL
+102 TSTNL

-174 AARGKIKEGVQRYEN
+174 AARGKIKAGVQRYEN
-189 TNGVKLYSSG
+189 TSGVKLYSSG

-222 SVFSAA
+222 SVFSAV
-228 FGVTAGAVAGT
+228 F
-239 ALGAAAGPMTGG
+239 GAAAGTVLGTATGG
-251 AALNAVAGTAAGG
+251 AAVGTLTGGAAAGG
-264 AALGA
+264 AGGA
-269 TAGTTAGGV
+269 A
-278 TTGVTSAGLKTAGK
+278 TGVASAGVKTAGK
-292 LGIKG
+292 LGLKG

-435 DGVTFFDLGRKPT
+435 AGVTFFDLGRKPT
-448 VTAKILFCTL
+448 VTSKILFCTL

-478 DLSGKGGTEPVNYTR
+478 DLSGKGETESVNYTR

-503 IDNDQVKVTYLGT
+503 TDNDQVKVTYLGT

-542 DLGVSIKGDNIAYA
+542 DLGVSVKGDNIAYD

-569 THSMIDA
+569 TSSMIDA

-596 FAVNVDVCDYTES
+596 FAVSVDVCDYTES

-643 FDMIK
+643 FDMVK

-655 EKTK
+655 EKTCSK

>member
-102 AGVNL
+102 TSTNL

-189 TNGVKLYSSG
+189 TSGVKLYSSG

-222 SVFSAA
+222 SVFSAV
-228 FGVTAGAVAGT
+228 F
-239 ALGAAAGPMTGG
+239 GAAAGTVLGTATGG
-251 AALNAVAGTAAGG
+251 AAVGTLTGGAAAGG
-264 AALGA
+264 AGGA
-269 TAGTTAGGV
+269 A
-278 TTGVTSAGLKTAGK
+278 TGVASAGVKTAGK
-292 LGIKG
+292 LGLKG

-307 ASVVAASVVAGG
+307 AGVVAASVVAGG

-373 AEGYDISENDC
+373 AERYDISENDC

-448 VTAKILFCTL
+448 VTAKMLFCTL

-465 GPFRAVDSVMVDV
+465 GPFRAVDSVIVDV
-478 DLSGKGGTEPVNYTR
+478 DLDGKGEADSVNYTR

-503 IDNDQVKVTYLGT
+503 TDNDQVKVTYLGT

-542 DLGVSIKGDNIAYA
+542 DLGVSVKGDNIAYD

-576 GLDKEDNAVG
+576 GLDKDDNAIK

-596 FAVNVDVCDYTES
+596 FAVSVDVCDYTES

-643 FDMIK
+643 FDMVK

-655 EKTK
+655 EKIGSK

>member
-10 VRALVARVVSGDMKA
+10 VRTQVAKVVSGDMKA

-102 AGVNL
+102 TSTNL

-228 FGVTAGAVAGT
+228 FG
-239 ALGAAAGPMTGG
+239 AAAGTVLGTATGG
-251 AALNAVAGTAAGG
+251 AAVGTLTGGATAGG
-264 AALGA
+264 AA
-269 TAGTTAGGV
+269 
-278 TTGVTSAGLKTAGK
+278 TGVASAGVKTVGK
-292 LGIKG
+292 LGLKG

-319 AAGIIIH
+319 VTGIIIH

-362 GCGPE
+362 GCGPD

-410 SYEGGLPTNWGV
+410 SCEGGLPTNWGV

-465 GPFRAVDSVMVDV
+465 GPFRAVDSVIVDV
-478 DLSGKGGTEPVNYTR
+478 DLDGKGEADSVNYTR

-503 IDNDQVKVTYLGT
+503 TDNDQVKVTYLGT

-524 KNYYSAWMNFYV
+524 KNYYGAWMNFYV

-542 DLGVSIKGDNIAYA
+542 DLGVSVKGDNIAYD

-576 GLDKEDNAVG
+576 RLDKDDNAIK

-596 FAVNVDVCDYTES
+596 FAVSVDVCDYTES

-643 FDMIK
+643 FDMVK

-655 EKTK
+655 EKTDSK

>member
-102 AGVNL
+102 TSTNL

-174 AARGKIKEGVQRYEN
+174 AARGKIKAGVQRYEN
-189 TNGVKLYSSG
+189 TSGVKLYSSG

-222 SVFSAA
+222 SVFSAV
-228 FGVTAGAVAGT
+228 F
-239 ALGAAAGPMTGG
+239 GAAAGTVLGTATGG
-251 AALNAVAGTAAGG
+251 AAVGTLTGGAAAGG
-264 AALGA
+264 AA
-269 TAGTTAGGV
+269 
-278 TTGVTSAGLKTAGK
+278 TGVASAGVKTAGK
-292 LGIKG
+292 LGLKG

-448 VTAKILFCTL
+448 VTAKMLFCTL

-465 GPFRAVDSVMVDV
+465 GPFRAVDSVIVDV
-478 DLSGKGGTEPVNYTR
+478 DLDGKGEADSVNYTR

-503 IDNDQVKVTYLGT
+503 TDNDQVKVTYLGT

-542 DLGVSIKGDNIAYA
+542 DLGVSVKGDNIAYD

-576 GLDKEDNAVG
+576 GLDKDDNAIK

-596 FAVNVDVCDYTES
+596 FAVSVDVCDYTES

-643 FDMIK
+643 FDMVK
-648 ITQENVK
+648 ITRENVK
-655 EKTK
+655 EKTDSK

>member
-102 AGVNL
+102 TSTNL

-174 AARGKIKEGVQRYEN
+174 AARGKIKAGVQRYEN
-189 TNGVKLYSSG
+189 TSGVKLYSSG

-222 SVFSAA
+222 SVFSAV
-228 FGVTAGAVAGT
+228 F
-239 ALGAAAGPMTGG
+239 GAAAGTVLGTATGG
-251 AALNAVAGTAAGG
+251 AAVGTLTGGAAAGG
-264 AALGA
+264 AGGA
-269 TAGTTAGGV
+269 A
-278 TTGVTSAGLKTAGK
+278 TGVASAGVKTAGK
-292 LGIKG
+292 LGLKG

-307 ASVVAASVVAGG
+307 AGVVAASVVAGG

-435 DGVTFFDLGRKPT
+435 AGVTFFDLGRKPT
-448 VTAKILFCTL
+448 VTSKILFCTL

-478 DLSGKGGTEPVNYTR
+478 DLSGKGETESVNYTR

-503 IDNDQVKVTYLGT
+503 TDNDQVKVTYLGT

-542 DLGVSIKGDNIAYA
+542 DLGVSVKGDNIAYD

-569 THSMIDA
+569 TSSMIDA

-596 FAVNVDVCDYTES
+596 FAVSVDVCDYTES

-643 FDMIK
+643 FDMVK

-655 EKTK
+655 EKTCSK

>member
-1 MTDEYGKYD
+1 MTDEYEKYD

-48 QNVYDVMQDTYITA
+48 HNVYDVMQDTYITA

-102 AGVNL
+102 TSTNL

-228 FGVTAGAVAGT
+228 FG
-239 ALGAAAGPMTGG
+239 AAAGTVLGTVTGG
-251 AALNAVAGTAAGG
+251 AAVGTLTGGATAGG
-264 AALGA
+264 AA
-269 TAGTTAGGV
+269 
-278 TTGVTSAGLKTAGK
+278 TGVASAGVKTVGK
-292 LGIKG
+292 LGLKG

-319 AAGIIIH
+319 VTGIIIH

-373 AEGYDISENDC
+373 AERYDISENDC

-448 VTAKILFCTL
+448 VTAKMLFCTL

-465 GPFRAVDSVMVDV
+465 GPFRAVDSVIVDV
-478 DLSGKGGTEPVNYTR
+478 DLDGKGEADSVNYTR

-503 IDNDQVKVTYLGT
+503 TDNDQVKVTYLGT

-542 DLGVSIKGDNIAYA
+542 DLGVSVKGDNIAYD
-556 TPLRLMAGTTGYI
+556 TPLRLIAGTTGYI

-576 GLDKEDNAVG
+576 GLDKNDNAIK

-596 FAVNVDVCDYTES
+596 FAVSVDVCDYTES

-643 FDMIK
+643 FDMVK

-655 EKTK
+655 EKTGSK

>member
-102 AGVNL
+102 TSTNL

-174 AARGKIKEGVQRYEN
+174 AARGKIKAGVQRYEN
-189 TNGVKLYSSG
+189 TSGVKLYSSG

-228 FGVTAGAVAGT
+228 FG
-239 ALGAAAGPMTGG
+239 AAAGTVLGTATGGVAVGTLTGG
-251 AALNAVAGTAAGG
+251 AAAGG
-264 AALGA
+264 AA
-269 TAGTTAGGV
+269 
-278 TTGVTSAGLKTAGK
+278 TGVASAGVKTAGK
-292 LGIKG
+292 LGLKG

-435 DGVTFFDLGRKPT
+435 DGITFFDLGRKPT

-465 GPFRAVDSVMVDV
+465 GPFRAVDSVIVDV
-478 DLSGKGGTEPVNYTR
+478 DLDGKGEADSVNYTR

-503 IDNDQVKVTYLGT
+503 TDNDQVKVTYLGT

-542 DLGVSIKGDNIAYA
+542 DLGVSVKGDNIAYD

-576 GLDKEDNAVG
+576 GLDKDDNAIK

-596 FAVNVDVCDYTES
+596 FAVSVDVCDYTES
-609 YGGVTTYDIYVAE
+609 YGGVTTYDIYAAE

-643 FDMIK
+643 FDMVK
-648 ITQENVK
+648 ITRENVK
-655 EKTK
+655 EKTDSK